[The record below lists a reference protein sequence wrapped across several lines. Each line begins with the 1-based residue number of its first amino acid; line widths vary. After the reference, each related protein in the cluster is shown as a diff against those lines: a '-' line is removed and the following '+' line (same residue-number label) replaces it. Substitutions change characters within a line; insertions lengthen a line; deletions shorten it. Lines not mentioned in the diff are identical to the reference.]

1 LAGRR
6 GKNPARTIEK
16 RSNDPIRALLAAR
29 NPKFSVATDRTRP
42 QPGLTQKS
50 SPVPLLPLRRAL
62 TAHVVETAYERGW
75 SELQNGALISAAE
88 EADFE
93 VFVTTDKNLKY
104 QQKLAERRLAIVVLL
119 STSWPRIQNVLPSVV
134 AAVADASPGSYQEV
148 SV

>member
-1 LAGRR
+1 MKVLFDQGT
-6 GKNPARTIEK
+6 PA
-16 RSNDPIRALLAAR
+16 
-29 NPKFSVATDRTRP
+29 
-42 QPGLTQKS
+42 
-50 SPVPLLPLRRAL
+50 PLRRAL
-62 TAHVVETAYERGW
+62 TTHVVETAYERGW

-104 QQKLAERRLAIVVLL
+104 QQNLAERRLAIVVLL

-134 AAVADASPGSYQEV
+134 AAVADASPGIYQEV